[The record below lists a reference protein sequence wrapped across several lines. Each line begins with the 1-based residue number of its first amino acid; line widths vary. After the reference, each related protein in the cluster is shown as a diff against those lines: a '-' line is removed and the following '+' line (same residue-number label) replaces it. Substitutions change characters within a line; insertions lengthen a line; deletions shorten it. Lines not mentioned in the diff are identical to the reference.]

1 MSQFSAIMEGAVTYL
16 KMKDRKLTE
25 KFLSLAVRDT
35 FVPVL
40 HSHFYQVF
48 ALLIHPDK
56 CLFLDSSE
64 FSKGP

>member
-48 ALLIHPDK
+48 AVLKSPRQMSVSGL
-56 CLFLDSSE
+56 
-64 FSKGP
+64 